1 MRRAAANLLHRV
13 VADGIGPTGSVARCV
28 RPILPRRCRG
38 LAALGHTAARPDRRR
53 QPPDRCRRTPP
64 RPAGRRAIRQRDM
77 GKPGIAG
84 TRDKFDLH
92 RRARIGH
99 HRRAAGDNL
108 HMVVQTLRIEIQPV
122 SGKGIEVR
130 DDRKTLAVNRL
141 SRRLATRA
149 PTAPGAS
156 TMAKVSPQ
164 FGGVAVMPP

>member
-13 VADGIGPTGSVARCV
+13 VADGIGQP
-28 RPILPRRCRG
+28 
-38 LAALGHTAARPDRRR
+38 AALPAAFAPYYRDAAVVLRHSGIQQPALTDGANRPTVVVEHLRAQR
-53 QPPDRCRRTPP
+53 
-64 RPAGRRAIRQRDM
+64 GRRAIRQRDM
-77 GKPGIAG
+77 GKPRIAG

-130 DDRKTLAVNRL
+130 DDRKTTAVNRL
-141 SRRLATRA
+141 SKAVSHLA

-156 TMAKVSPQ
+156 TMAKVSPSS
-164 FGGVAVMPP
+164 GVAVMPP